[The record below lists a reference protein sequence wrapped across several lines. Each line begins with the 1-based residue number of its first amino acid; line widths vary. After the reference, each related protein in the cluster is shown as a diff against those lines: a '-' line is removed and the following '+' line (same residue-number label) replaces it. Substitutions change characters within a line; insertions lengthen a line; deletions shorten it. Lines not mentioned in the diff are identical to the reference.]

1 MNKDKKFQSSKTINA
16 KGILIDLST
25 TQVMGILNITFDSF
39 YDGGKNNTLSK
50 AVEKRISLSR
60 REQKLLILV
69 PIHLDQEQNTFQP
82 RKNGID

>member
-1 MNKDKKFQSSKTINA
+1 MTKDKKFQSSKTINA
-16 KGILIDLST
+16 KGILLDLST

-39 YDGGKNNTLSK
+39 YDGGKNNSISK
-50 AVEKRISLSR
+50 QSKKHISLPR
-60 REQKLLILV
+60 KGQKLLILV

>member
-1 MNKDKKFQSSKTINA
+1 MTKDKKFQSSKTINA
-16 KGILIDLST
+16 KGILLDLST

-50 AVEKRISLSR
+50 AIEKAHQFIKE
-60 REQKLLILV
+60 EQKLLILV